1 MEQDE
6 ELAAIKQTLRTQA
19 IILGGFVVLIW
30 LLEAVDWFLG
40 GALDQYGIVP
50 RQAAGLWGIGAAPL
64 LHVGFAHVAANTI
77 PFLVLGWFVLL
88 RGFKTFVQVTVIIM
102 LVSGIGT
109 WLIAPSASIHL
120 GASGLVFGYFGYL
133 LLRGYFERSWE
144 AIVWSVVVALLYGGM
159 ILGVFPG
166 NASISWQ
173 MHLFG
178 FIGGGLAAYLL
189 SNGQKEEDDEL
200 DDGFEEYDVYN
211 GYEEY

>member
-1 MEQDE
+1 MEQE
-6 ELAAIKQTLRTQA
+6 ETDIGQTLRTQL
-19 IILGGFVVLIW
+19 IILGGFIVFIW
-30 LLEAVDWFLG
+30 LLETIDWVLG
-40 GALDQYGIVP
+40 GSLDQFGIVP
-50 RQAAGLWGIGAAPL
+50 RQSNGLWGIGAAPL

-77 PFLVLGWFVLL
+77 PFLILGWFVLL
-88 RGFKTFVQVTVIIM
+88 RGVKTFM
-102 LVSGIGT
+102 LVTLIVVVISGFGT

-159 ILGVFPG
+159 MVGLFPG
-166 NASISWQ
+166 NAGISWQ

-189 SNGQKEEDDEL
+189 ANGRVESEL
-200 DDGFEEYDVYN
+200 E
-211 GYEEY
+211 

>member
-1 MEQDE
+1 MDKQE
-6 ELAAIKQTLRTQA
+6 ELTEIGQTLRTQA
-19 IILGGFVVLIW
+19 IILGGFIIFIW
-30 LLEAVDWFLG
+30 VLEAFDWVLG
-40 GALDQYGIVP
+40 GTLDQFGIAP
-50 RQAAGLWGIGAAPL
+50 RQASGLWGIGAAPL

-88 RGFKTFVQVTVIIM
+88 RGVKTFMLVTLITL
-102 LVSGIGT
+102 LVSGFGT

-144 AIVWSVVVALLYGGM
+144 AIVWSIVVALLYGGM
-159 ILGVFPG
+159 MIGLFPQSVG
-166 NASISWQ
+166 ISWQ

-189 SNGQKEEDDEL
+189 ANGRSESDLEEL
-200 DDGFEEYDVYN
+200 L
-211 GYEEY
+211 

>member
-1 MEQDE
+1 MEQE
-6 ELAAIKQTLRTQA
+6 ETDIGQTLRTQL
-19 IILGGFVVLIW
+19 IILGGFIVFIW
-30 LLEAVDWFLG
+30 LLETIDWVLG
-40 GALDQYGIVP
+40 GSLNQFGIVP
-50 RQAAGLWGIGAAPL
+50 RQSSGLWGIGAAPL

-77 PFLVLGWFVLL
+77 PFLILGWFVLL
-88 RGFKTFVQVTVIIM
+88 RGVKTFM
-102 LVSGIGT
+102 LVTLIVVVISGFGT

-159 ILGVFPG
+159 MVGLFPG
-166 NASISWQ
+166 NAGISWQ

-189 SNGQKEEDDEL
+189 ANGRVESEL
-200 DDGFEEYDVYN
+200 E
-211 GYEEY
+211 

>member
-1 MEQDE
+1 MEQE
-6 ELAAIKQTLRTQA
+6 ETDIGQTLRTQL
-19 IILGGFVVLIW
+19 IILGGFIVFIW
-30 LLEAVDWFLG
+30 LLETIDWVLG
-40 GALDQYGIVP
+40 GSLDQFGIVP
-50 RQAAGLWGIGAAPL
+50 RQSSGLWGIGAAPL

-88 RGFKTFVQVTVIIM
+88 RGVKTFM
-102 LVSGIGT
+102 LVTLIVVVISGFGT

-159 ILGVFPG
+159 MVGLFPG
-166 NASISWQ
+166 NAGISWQ

-178 FIGGGLAAYLL
+178 FIGGGFAAYLL
-189 SNGQKEEDDEL
+189 ANGRVESEL
-200 DDGFEEYDVYN
+200 E
-211 GYEEY
+211 

>member
-1 MEQDE
+1 MDKQE
-6 ELAAIKQTLRTQA
+6 ELTEIGQTLRTQA
-19 IILGGFVVLIW
+19 IILGGFIIFIW
-30 LLEAVDWFLG
+30 VLEAFDWVLG
-40 GALDQYGIVP
+40 GTLDQFGIAP
-50 RQAAGLWGIGAAPL
+50 RQASGLWGIGAAPL

-88 RGFKTFVQVTVIIM
+88 RGVKTFMLVTLITL
-102 LVSGIGT
+102 LVSGFGT

-144 AIVWSVVVALLYGGM
+144 AIVWSIVVALLYGGM
-159 ILGVFPG
+159 MIGLFPQSAG
-166 NASISWQ
+166 ISWQ

-189 SNGQKEEDDEL
+189 ANGQHEDEL
-200 DDGFEEYDVYN
+200 DEVV
-211 GYEEY
+211 